1 VLKDLA
7 RWVRRSTK
15 ERASSKQSS
24 PAEKIILLG
33 GETVCTGLRKFEP
46 LRFLKE
52 MNILS
57 AHQSSNSICPATES
71 VSAVEFPGVRAAAD
85 DAPHFGASLG
95 LPDAAMGRRRR
106 PMGLRPT

>member
-1 VLKDLA
+1 MLKDLA

-15 ERASSKQSS
+15 ARANSKQSS

-33 GETVCTGLRKFEP
+33 GATVCTGLRKSEP

-57 AHQSSNSICPATES
+57 AHRSSNPICPATES
-71 VSAVEFPGVRAAAD
+71 VSPAWFRALSAMRPFGVNERM
-85 DAPHFGASLG
+85 PV
-95 LPDAAMGRRRR
+95 GR
-106 PMGLRPT
+106 